1 MGINSTYDTSKDF
14 MNGINVTKNNKLFR
28 CTCINKNFSRMQVVQ
43 NINSNVVQCVIV
55 VRDGSL
61 IEVGDYIKLPIYKD
75 VLRVEN
81 ITFESDAALFR
92 RRIDIDNFKGTLQ
105 VALS

>member
-1 MGINSTYDTSKDF
+1 MGINSTYDLSKDF
-14 MNGINVTKNNKLFR
+14 VDGVNVTKHNKTFK
-28 CTCINKNFSRMQVVQ
+28 CTCITKNFSRMQVVQ
-43 NINSNVVQCVIV
+43 NIDSNVVQCVIV

-81 ITFESDAALFR
+81 VSFETQQILFK
-92 RRIDIDNFKGTLQ
+92 RRIDVDNFRGALQ